1 MSDDEKSFVE
11 KIFRE
16 IIRRTLGKVS
26 ESIER
31 SLRRALRLA
40 AMAFGGVIVA
50 LLGLTFLMIGIIKWL
65 TLLMPNWLAWMLVG
79 IIVLL
84 AGLSLTLGSINR
96 E

>member
-96 E
+96 